1 MERICKID
9 TYSLIGL
16 CFIVDEYN
24 EFCTDLREL
33 VERNTS
39 MRYIVEVLKRYLVNT
54 RVFGEKRIKSF
65 YQKYSN
71 QLFNIN
77 NHIPLADFMFKN
89 FDDLG
94 NPQMNS
100 KIFNEYL
107 KENREVVYRILD
119 LLFTFDKLGI
129 QDIELD
135 TSEKFINHTYEV
147 NRDYFRNKIIYYLDN
162 MKPVPSYSEDSIIY
176 KTDSSNYGIS
186 VKPVFDKNNAIATK
200 IKVNSLIF
208 DNKRLPSK
216 ITKEIVF
223 DDLVETANKYEPVS
237 KAIRES
243 VDFNLDLMDLEKAV
257 HNVSSTTN
265 KIERIN
271 KRQELIT
278 ALQMIRSGLDTL
290 QQLSSDYDNILIASS
305 PEIDSELLQN
315 EKMEQLVKR
324 NNKK

>member
-39 MRYIVEVLKRYLVNT
+39 MRYIIEVLKRYLANT

-129 QDIELD
+129 QDVELD

-176 KTDSSNYGIS
+176 KTDSSNYEIS